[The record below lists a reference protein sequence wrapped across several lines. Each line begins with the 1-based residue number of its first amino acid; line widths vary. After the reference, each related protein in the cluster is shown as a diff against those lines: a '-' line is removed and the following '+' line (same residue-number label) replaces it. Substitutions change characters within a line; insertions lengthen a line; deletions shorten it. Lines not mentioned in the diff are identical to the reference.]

1 MRLNL
6 LRRACG
12 VALLLAVA
20 LSLSACGGT
29 DEPEDEP
36 ESTVPSS
43 APLPTTTP
51 GSPPPDT
58 TASLPPPTRGEV
70 TVRGVVQQGVE
81 AGCLLLDGEGG
92 PYLLLGGQQELR
104 AGAEVVV
111 RGRVERDTMT
121 TCQQGVPL
129 KVTEVRPG

>member
-1 MRLNL
+1 MRLKL
-6 LRRACG
+6 LRRARG
-12 VALLLAVA
+12 VALTLAVA

-29 DEPEDEP
+29 DEPEEEQ

-58 TASLPPPTRGEV
+58 TTSLPPPTRGEV
-70 TVRGVVQQGVE
+70 TVRGVVQPGVE

-111 RGRVERDTMT
+111 RGRVEPDTMT
-121 TCQQGVPL
+121 TCQQGIPL